1 MCTKNLT
8 IPASTPRSNGKR
20 IKKSVIL
27 PLAITANQVEK
38 KTPFYDTH
46 VAFGAKMAPFAGY
59 LMPIRYEGDTAE
71 HLLIRQGVGVFD
83 VSHMGEFLFR
93 GSNALTLLQK
103 ITTNDVS
110 KIPVGKAQYNCMP
123 NATGGIVDDLIVY
136 RLEDELY
143 LMVVNASNMEKDWN
157 WVNQHN
163 DVGATVEN
171 ISEDTA
177 LLAVSGPKA
186 IDVVQ
191 KITDKD
197 ITGLPYYAA
206 VKATVAGLPETLI
219 ATTGY
224 TGERTYEIFVRNKD
238 AQQLWDALFEAGK
251 DFGIKPTGLA
261 ARDTL
266 RLEMGYMLY
275 GNDIT
280 DETNPISAGLGWIT
294 KFDKGAFVSSDIIK
308 EQKEKGFSRKLVAF
322 EVLDK
327 GIPRSH
333 YKFASAGK
341 EIGEVTSGTY
351 SPLLKKGIGMAYVD
365 TAFSAI
371 GTELDLIIRDQPVK
385 CKVVKAPFVSN
396 TSVSQWLAKK

>member
-1 MCTKNLT
+1 M
-8 IPASTPRSNGKR
+8 
-20 IKKSVIL
+20 
-27 PLAITANQVEK
+27 EK

-46 VAFGAKMAPFAGY
+46 VALGAKMAPFAGY

-71 HLLIRQGVGVFD
+71 HLLIREGVGVFD
-83 VSHMGEFLFR
+83 VSHMGEFLFK
-93 GSNALTLLQK
+93 GPNALPLLQK

-110 KIPVGKAQYNCMP
+110 KIPVGKAQYNCLP
-123 NATGGIVDDLIVY
+123 NEKGGIVDDLIVY

-143 LMVVNASNMEKDWN
+143 LMVVNASNIDKDWN
-157 WVNQHN
+157 WIVARN
-163 DVGATVEN
+163 DVGAELEN
-171 ISEDTA
+171 ISEATA

-186 IDVVQ
+186 LEVVQ

-197 ITGLPYYAA
+197 ITGLPYYAV
-206 VKATVAGLPETLI
+206 VKASVAGLPNTLI

-224 TGERTYEIFVRNKD
+224 TGERTYEIFVRNEQ
-238 AQQLWDALFEAGK
+238 AMTLWNALFEAGK

-294 KFDKGAFVSSDIIK
+294 KFDKGAFTASDIIK
-308 EQKEKGFSRKLVAF
+308 KEKEAGLPRKLVAF
-322 EVLDK
+322 EVLEK

-333 YKFASAGK
+333 YQVASNGK
-341 EIGEVTSGTY
+341 VIGEVTSGTY

-365 TAFSAI
+365 SDFATL
-371 GTELDLIIRDQPVK
+371 GTEIDIIVRDQPVK
-385 CKVVKAPFVSN
+385 SRVVKAPFVSN
-396 TSVSQWLAKK
+396 TSVAQWLAKK